1 MKIRSLFS
9 SFRNKSTLTGVVLMY
24 HRIADVSSDIWELAV
39 SPANFEEQLQVL
51 KRYNVISL
59 DKLNDLITHQKN
71 IKNNVS
77 ITFDDG
83 YRDNYTTAKPQLEK
97 YNIPATFF
105 ITTGFIGSEIEFWW
119 DALQRICLE
128 TANLPSNLEIN
139 TPVKFSWHIGF
150 EDHETKPSDLYLQ
163 LCEIFKKLPA
173 QEHQAL
179 IRYLEKWASNH
190 IKRAAYLQM
199 NEEELLALNA
209 NRLFTIG
216 AHTKT
221 HPFLPNFSYK
231 YQEEEINNGIN
242 TLEQLTK
249 GKIKYFAY
257 PHGGC
262 NDDTIKI
269 IDKTAIQLAFTT
281 NPDGLTNSTYKFTV
295 PRFQVKNWN
304 GKEFEQ
310 HLMNWLSNKK

>member
-1 MKIRSLFS
+1 MEIKTFL
-9 SFRNKSTLTGVVLMY
+9 KSIFTKKPAKGVVLMY
-24 HRIADVSSDIWELAV
+24 HRIADVSSDVWELAV

-59 DKLNDLITHQKN
+59 DKLNDLFINQKN
-71 IKNNVS
+71 MESNVS

-83 YRDNYTTAKPQLEK
+83 YRDNYTEAKPKLEK
-97 YNIPATFF
+97 HNTPATFF

-128 TANLPSNLEIN
+128 TANLPSNLEIYA
-139 TPVKFSWHIGF
+139 PVNSSWQIGF
-150 EDHETKPSDLYLQ
+150 EDHETSPPELYLQ
-163 LCEIFKKLPA
+163 LCEIFKKLPG
-173 QEHQAL
+173 QEHQA
-179 IRYLEKWASNH
+179 IITYLESWSSNYT
-190 IKRAAYLQM
+190 KRATYLQM
-199 NEEELLALNA
+199 NEEELLALHT
-209 NRLFTIG
+209 NRLFTLG

-231 YQEEEINNGIN
+231 YQEDEINNGIN
-242 TLEQLTK
+242 TLERLTK
-249 GKIKYFAY
+249 SKVKYFAF

-262 NDDTIKI
+262 NEDTIKI
-269 IDKTAIQLAFTT
+269 LDKTAIQLAFTT
-281 NPDGLTNSTYKFTV
+281 NPDGLTNSTYKLTI

>member
-1 MKIRSLFS
+1 MEIKTLLKSIF
-9 SFRNKSTLTGVVLMY
+9 NKMPAKGVVLMY
-24 HRIADVSSDIWELAV
+24 HRIADVSSDIWDLAV

-59 DKLNDLITHQKN
+59 EKLNDLIKHQKN

-83 YRDNYTTAKPQLEK
+83 YRDNYTAAKPLLEQ
-97 YNIPATFF
+97 YNLPATFF
-105 ITTGFIGSEIEFWW
+105 ITTKFIGSQTEFWW

-128 TANLPSNLEIN
+128 SANLPSNLEIN
-139 TPVKFSWHIGF
+139 TPVKFSLQIGF
-150 EDHETKPSDLYLQ
+150 EDHETKPSELYLQ
-163 LCEIFKKLPA
+163 LCEILKKLPA

-179 IRYLEKWASNH
+179 IAYLEKWASNH
-190 IKRAAYLQM
+190 NKRAAYLQM

-221 HPFLPNFSYK
+221 HPFLPNFSYN

-242 TLEQLTK
+242 NLEQLIK
-249 GKIKYFAY
+249 DKIKYFAY

-262 NDDTIKI
+262 NEDTLKI
-269 IDKTAIQLAFTT
+269 IANTDVELAFTT
-281 NPDGLTNSTYKFTV
+281 HPESLTNSTYKFTI

-304 GKEFEQ
+304 GKAFEQ
-310 HLMNWLSNKK
+310 HLINWLSNKK